1 MANIFKKA
9 QGVDNHPTRNNH
21 DLSHKRHI
29 SGKIGEQQI
38 IFCRPTWPGETFD
51 IDMAL
56 GLQLAPMPYPTQS
69 NLRVVVHFFAGRN
82 KNVWPNWEN
91 YVQGLEQHE
100 LPYIDQPAS
109 FYRTGGIADQLGI
122 PTTFVSA
129 HDTIVDF
136 DADGLPAVGG
146 PSLPPFPWLFFGY
159 DSHLTTCVEAMSSI
173 PSVGQTI
180 STRDLWLPVNNFPIG
195 LLNNY
200 NGLESIKILQYQIPS
215 AINTIDLSSR
225 AEHTYLH
232 YRFGM
237 NTENRKKFRSR
248 LLFVSSPDA
257 NTRIGKIVGD
267 LELNVFQ
274 IDSETTGANLYQF
287 SCSNS
292 DALVLIQKMK
302 DFEKENGPIEYLNVF
317 FNPFLALQYQYSE
330 LDHSDLSA
338 GFSTTPLP
346 YKTYLS
352 SDLLWTC
359 FNNRDVFAGFKFS
372 GQTNIPKGTLCN
384 ISDFPSL
391 SPYFCSSDT
400 QSNDD
405 RVKVNALPFR
415 HYEAAFNYFY
425 RNTHGVQPF
434 KIDGVTK
441 YNRYNT
447 NLEDGADTTNYHLF
461 NQNWELDAYTS
472 CLPSPMQGNVP
483 IIAVNSTG
491 NVVVQDEDG
500 NRSTLQLH
508 DLENGEQGVSFDRM
522 DAQTSEHARMLLQLA
537 STGMTIND
545 FRQGNALTRFLETNM
560 RKGFRYIDFIAGHFG
575 VKLKNQNYDLPEFI
589 GGWTQRIDVNSISN
603 TNQAATVV
611 DDDAVLGNIA
621 GQARAFGSAP
631 HHIRHYC
638 DDFGYIFAVMTVIPD
653 VAYSQI
659 LPKHFIYREPL
670 DYAFPEFTQLGMQ
683 GVTYAEVSPI
693 QSHIQNIRDP
703 NIKLT
708 DVFGYQRPNWD
719 LIHQPDTLHG
729 QFRTTLT
736 NFVIS
741 RQFAE
746 RPELSEAFIAINPDE
761 VNNIFSFTR
770 FDNDVYWGQVA
781 FKVTAKTFIP
791 RVSIPSLGR

>member
-1 MANIFKKA
+1 MANIFKKQ

-82 KNVWPNWEN
+82 KNVWSNWEN
-91 YVQGLEQHE
+91 YVQGLEEHE
-100 LPYIDQPAS
+100 MPYIDQPAS

-122 PTTFVSA
+122 PTTFVAPEDIRSSFSA
-129 HDTIVDF
+129 ES
-136 DADGLPAVGG
+136 LPSGSKAG
-146 PSLPPFPWLFFGY
+146 SLPPFPWLFFGY
-159 DSHLTTCVEAMSSI
+159 DSNLTKSVEEFQSLSS
-173 PSVGQTI
+173 VRQMI
-180 STRDLWLPVNNFPIG
+180 STRDIWLPLNNFPLG
-195 LLNNY
+195 ALNNY
-200 NGLESIKILQYQIPS
+200 NGLDSIDVLEYTIPS
-215 AINTIDLSSR
+215 AINVLPLSR
-225 AEHTYLH
+225 ASASYLH
-232 YRFGM
+232 YQFGLV
-237 NTENRKKFRSR
+237 NTNRRNFRSR
-248 LLFVSSPDA
+248 LLFISSPSSE
-257 NTRIGKIVGD
+257 TRIGDVIGD
-267 LELNVFQ
+267 IELNVSQ
-274 IDSETTGANLYQF
+274 VDSDSADANKYKF
-287 SCSNS
+287 SFSNS
-292 DALVLIQKMK
+292 DALAFLQKLK
-302 DFEKENGPIEYLNVF
+302 DFEREHGSVEHLNVF
-317 FNPFLALQYQYSE
+317 FNPFMTFSSIIRDTDNPSDTVFVNGTYNQTYVSSE
-330 LDHSDLSA
+330 S
-338 GFSTTPLP
+338 
-346 YKTYLS
+346 
-352 SDLLWTC
+352 LW
-359 FNNRDVFAGFKFS
+359 FAIYNSEIYNKFDFS
-372 GQTNIPKGTLCN
+372 GRVFIPKGSLCN
-384 ISDFPSL
+384 ISDFPTL
-391 SPYFCSSDT
+391 SPYYCSTDN

-447 NLEDGADTTNYHLF
+447 NLDDGADTTNYHLF

-472 CLPSPMQGNVP
+472 CMPSPMQGNVP

-693 QSHIQNIRDP
+693 QSHIKNLTDS
-703 NIKLT
+703 NVKLT

-746 RPELSEAFIAINPDE
+746 RPDLSEAFIAINPDE

-770 FDNDVYWGQVA
+770 FDNDVYWGQIA